1 MLISLLHRPSPFY
14 SKRPGDE
21 LVRTLGRLS
30 KKLTFKL
37 QRTANE
43 YAAERRIEDLTS
55 KNIQSRHI
63 ELKVS
68 SLSKD
73 VFEQRKSTGSEVFS
87 LLINL
92 KLPLQ

>member
-1 MLISLLHRPSPFY
+1 MPQNVGL
-14 SKRPGDE
+14 
-21 LVRTLGRLS
+21 
-30 KKLTFKL
+30 
-37 QRTANE
+37 
-43 YAAERRIEDLTS
+43 EDLTS